1 MKKATQFRL
10 QVVLDCL
17 GVSQRDLAA
26 KSGVDEN
33 HLCRFLKGRIGNLR
47 RVKQQRIAAAL
58 REFVSVENLFDA

>member
-1 MKKATQFRL
+1 MKKTAQFRL

-26 KSGVDEN
+26 KSGIDEN

-47 RVKQQRIAAAL
+47 RVKQDKIAAAL
-58 REFVSVENLFDA
+58 REYITPERIF